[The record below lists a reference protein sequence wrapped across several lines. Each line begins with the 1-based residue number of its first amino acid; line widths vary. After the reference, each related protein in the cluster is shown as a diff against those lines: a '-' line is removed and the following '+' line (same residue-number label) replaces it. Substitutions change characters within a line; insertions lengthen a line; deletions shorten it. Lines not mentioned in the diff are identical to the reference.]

1 LARSESAI
9 GVLQLDGGGAFHASF
24 VDEGAHFRLEGL
36 NAGELPSTPD
46 GLRTLALESAVL
58 NHAFITVLPRHKAT
72 LRILT
77 LPSQVPAE
85 IASMV
90 ALGTEDLAPYPPE
103 QLAVRHHVL
112 GQLPTGESRVLVVLV
127 HQDVIR
133 HHVEGFQAAGLVPGK
148 IAFSTAC
155 IHAVLHAAPNAPLG
169 RYALVCVS
177 ANAMEVLVIAEGEL
191 VFSRGIEHHVPWK
204 LDDDTDSALGY
215 EIRDALAACRRD
227 SDEQE
232 GIEQLYVTGDRID
245 AGYLATRLEL
255 ALGRPCLPATFL
267 DEVLN
272 CEGKSPAGIPVVAL
286 GAALAEAARA
296 PLTFDFL
303 PATLVQARAMREV
316 QSGLRRIALSAGL
329 VVALLLTAFGQSVY
343 QRWSL
348 IQELRSEI
356 EAVAPGVEGI
366 AARQQGLEALA
377 HQVDPGGDFLALLAA
392 VAQAAP
398 PEGFN
403 ITRVEYDR
411 EEGLNLWGRAR
422 TKDLVLGDF
431 LGGLRN
437 LGEGSLAQL
446 ARAHSQYETPGQE
459 RGQEIINYQ
468 VSIPALSEET
478 SHDAPAP
485 TR

>member
-1 LARSESAI
+1 
-9 GVLQLDGGGAFHASF
+9 
-24 VDEGAHFRLEGL
+24 
-36 NAGELPSTPD
+36 
-46 GLRTLALESAVL
+46 
-58 NHAFITVLPRHKAT
+58 
-72 LRILT
+72 
-77 LPSQVPAE
+77 
-85 IASMV
+85 
-90 ALGTEDLAPYPPE
+90 
-103 QLAVRHHVL
+103 
-112 GQLPTGESRVLVVLV
+112 
-127 HQDVIR
+127 
-133 HHVEGFQAAGLVPGK
+133 
-148 IAFSTAC
+148 
-155 IHAVLHAAPNAPLG
+155 
-169 RYALVCVS
+169 
-177 ANAMEVLVIAEGEL
+177 
-191 VFSRGIEHHVPWK
+191 
-204 LDDDTDSALGY
+204 
-215 EIRDALAACRRD
+215 
-227 SDEQE
+227 
-232 GIEQLYVTGDRID
+232 
-245 AGYLATRLEL
+245 
-255 ALGRPCLPATFL
+255 
-267 DEVLN
+267 
-272 CEGKSPAGIPVVAL
+272 
-286 GAALAEAARA
+286 
-296 PLTFDFL
+296 
-303 PATLVQARAMREV
+303 
-316 QSGLRRIALSAGL
+316 
-329 VVALLLTAFGQSVY
+329 LLTAFGQSVY